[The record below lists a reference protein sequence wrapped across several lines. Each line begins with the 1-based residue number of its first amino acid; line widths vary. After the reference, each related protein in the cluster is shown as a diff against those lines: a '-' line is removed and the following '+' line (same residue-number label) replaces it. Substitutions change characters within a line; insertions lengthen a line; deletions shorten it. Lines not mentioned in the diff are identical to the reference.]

1 MSMETLKALSYQ
13 ECRHLHALMSD
24 PVACTIE
31 ALRQSYHRLFAL
43 FDLLSLVVSEERAE
57 ALLVFTYR
65 DTFPEPR
72 EKGAQHA

>member
-13 ECRHLHALMSD
+13 ECRHLHALMGD

-43 FDLLSLVVSEERAE
+43 FDLLSLLVPEERAE
-57 ALLVFTYR
+57 AWLVFTYR
-65 DTFPEPR
+65 DTFAKPAER
-72 EKGAQHA
+72 RAR